1 MLQFVAKR
9 YVDSWSSWNYLE
21 QAVICDS
28 LRLCQINVNHNNID
42 LRSCIKQSI
51 MNAPDDIIIDDS
63 ISPVVPMTK
72 ILSEERTQG
81 NVFNLEELQQVMI
94 KFGPCLKNMAYD
106 SKVRLLRMITANR

>member
-1 MLQFVAKR
+1 
-9 YVDSWSSWNYLE
+9 
-21 QAVICDS
+21 
-28 LRLCQINVNHNNID
+28 
-42 LRSCIKQSI
+42 